1 MATTKIWAI
10 KKRLDHVIEYTTNPS
25 KTSKEKYSEL
35 HNVIEYAT
43 ASYKTEEQLYVS
55 ALNCSKENS
64 YQDMMR
70 VKKKWRKQDSILGF
84 HAFQS
89 FAEGEVTAEQAHQIG
104 VQLAEEL
111 WGDRFQVVVSTHLNT
126 NHIHNHF
133 CLNSVSFIDG
143 KKYYDNHASYA
154 LMRETSDR
162 LCEENNLSVIKEK
175 KTKANIDYIK
185 FYKSQVTKS
194 TYSET
199 VKDDIDYAIEQAYS
213 YNDFLSLMHK
223 MDYIV
228 ENRSGKLG
236 VRKTNR
242 SRNIRIARAFGNE
255 YEIKRINERIFET
268 ESTRVPFPEV
278 RTINSKY
285 RYSSRNKNK
294 LRNKKKIKG
303 FRALYFYY
311 CYLLKVYPKKKQR
324 ISSHLREDI
333 KKMDKLSNEAKF
345 LSRTGIQTDQELLS
359 YKSSS
364 IKNLQDLVS
373 KQDKLWTRKTK
384 AKTDEEKQK
393 IHIKIQELSQEI
405 KKQKYEI
412 ELIEDIETRIPQIKE
427 NLKEEQKKDKIKNID
442 RKGQEK

>member
-43 ASYKTEEQLYVS
+43 ASYKTEEQLYIS

-89 FAEGEVTAEQAHQIG
+89 FAEGEVTPEQAHQIG

-133 CLNSVSFIDG
+133 CLNSVSFVDG

-175 KTKANIDYIK
+175 KTKANIDYTK

-285 RYSSRNKNK
+285 KYSSRNKNK

-303 FRALYFYY
+303 FRALYFHN
-311 CYLLKVYPKKKQR
+311 CYLLKVYPKKKRR
-324 ISSHLREDI
+324 ISSYLREDI

-345 LSRTGIQTDQELLS
+345 LSRTGIQTDQELLL

-393 IHIKIQELSQEI
+393 IHIEIQELSREI

-412 ELIEDIETRIPQIKE
+412 ELIEDIETRIPQMKE
-427 NLKEEQKKDKIKNID
+427 NLKEEQEKNKIKNID

>member
-1 MATTKIWAI
+1 MATTKIWSI

-89 FAEGEVTAEQAHQIG
+89 FAEGEVTPEQAHQIG
-104 VQLAEEL
+104 VKLAEEL

-133 CLNSVSFIDG
+133 CLNSVSFVDG

-175 KTKANIDYIK
+175 KTKANIDYTK

-393 IHIKIQELSQEI
+393 IHIEIQELSREI

>member
-25 KTSKEKYSEL
+25 KTIKEKYSEL

-55 ALNCSKENS
+55 ALNCSKENP
-64 YQDMMR
+64 YQDMTR
-70 VKKKWRKQDSILGF
+70 VKKKWRKQDGILGF

-89 FAEGEVTAEQAHQIG
+89 FAEGEVTPKQAHQIG
-104 VQLAEEL
+104 VKLAEEL

-133 CLNSVSFIDG
+133 CLNSVSFVDG

-175 KTKANIDYIK
+175 KTKANIDYTK

-255 YEIKRINERIFET
+255 YEIKKINERIFET

-303 FRALYFYY
+303 FRALYFHY

-324 ISSHLREDI
+324 ISSYLRGDI
-333 KKMDKLSNEAKF
+333 KKMDKLSNETKF

-364 IKNLQDLVS
+364 IKNLQGLVS

-384 AKTDEEKQK
+384 AKIDEEKQK
-393 IHIKIQELSQEI
+393 IHIEIQELAREI